1 MKVRP
6 IYPYKRLSRPITL
19 RVTSASLNL
28 SDGTRDPLDTSAYST
43 QDQVVALGVAGHADW
58 VSATIGVSATLPPGS
73 DVSDAAWSELCVL
86 AVLTDGETNVR
97 TSTALT
103 RDTEDG
109 HDWSGTL
116 TVLRDDHLG
125 RAALA
130 AYAVGTVDGVRG
142 RSIAETDR
150 SWVID
155 TVSDEPVRGLR
166 LDVRKASFSKSS
178 REWLRAYADAP
189 WLVDTTARVPT
200 VYVNTDIDGIVGL
213 LDSNG
218 TAVESKVRDVLV
230 AQMATDVWTAV
241 FHGAI
246 GDLEVEPGG
255 GPVFPTDWQGEVL
268 REMLPDV
275 VPGVHVE
282 EALRQVHRRRTGES
296 GWGELQ
302 TRIHYA
308 AVRRAEAA
316 KAVGYVIRSLER
328 SNKESAS

>member
-1 MKVRP
+1 MK
-6 IYPYKRLSRPITL
+6 IYPYKRLTRPITL
-19 RVTSASLNL
+19 RVTSVSLKL

-43 QDQVVALGVAGHADW
+43 QEQTVALGVAGHTDW
-58 VSATIGVSATLPPGS
+58 VTATIGLSATLPPGADGPDATWS
-73 DVSDAAWSELCVL
+73 DLSVL

-97 TSTALT
+97 TSAALI
-103 RDTEDG
+103 RDAEG
-109 HDWSGTL
+109 NRDWSGT
-116 TVLRDDHLG
+116 VEVRRDDHLG
-125 RAALA
+125 RASLA
-130 AYAVGTVDGVRG
+130 VYAVGTVDGVAG

-150 SWVID
+150 SWVVD

-166 LDVRKASFSKSS
+166 LDVQKASFSKSS

-200 VYVNTDIDGIVGL
+200 VFVNTDIDGIVGL

-218 TAVESKVRDVLV
+218 SGVDSKVRDLLV

-255 GPVFPTDWQGEVL
+255 NPVFPTDWQGEVL

-282 EALRQVHRRRTGES
+282 EALRQVHRRRTGEA

-308 AVRRAEAA
+308 AIRRAEAA
-316 KAVGYVIRSLER
+316 RAVGFAIRALER
-328 SNKESAS
+328 TNRESET

>member
-1 MKVRP
+1 MK
-6 IYPYKRLSRPITL
+6 IYPYKRLNRPVTL
-19 RVTSASLNL
+19 RVTSVSLKL
-28 SDGTRDPLDTSAYST
+28 SDGTRDQLETTAYST
-43 QDQVVALGVAGHADW
+43 QQQSVALGIAGHTDW
-58 VSATIGVSATLPPGS
+58 VSATIGLSATLPPGANAP
-73 DVSDAAWSELCVL
+73 DAAWSDLRVL

-97 TSTALT
+97 TSADLT
-103 RDTEDG
+103 LDAEGGR
-109 HDWSGTL
+109 DWSGSL
-116 TVLRDDHLG
+116 EVLRDDHVG
-125 RAALA
+125 RASLA
-130 AYAVGTVDGVRG
+130 VYAVGTVDGVRG

-150 SWVID
+150 SWIVD
-155 TVSDEPVRGLR
+155 TVSDEPVRGLQ
-166 LDVRKASFSKSS
+166 LDVQTASFRKSS
-178 REWLRAYADAP
+178 REWLQAYADAP
-189 WLVDTTARVPT
+189 WIVDVSARVPT
-200 VYVNTDIDGIVGL
+200 VFVNTDIEGVIGL

-218 TAVESKVRDVLV
+218 SGVDSKVRDLLV

-296 GWGELQ
+296 GWVELQ

-308 AVRRAEAA
+308 AVRRADAT
-316 KAVGYVIRSLER
+316 KALAYVIRSLEQMNR
-328 SNKESAS
+328 ESET